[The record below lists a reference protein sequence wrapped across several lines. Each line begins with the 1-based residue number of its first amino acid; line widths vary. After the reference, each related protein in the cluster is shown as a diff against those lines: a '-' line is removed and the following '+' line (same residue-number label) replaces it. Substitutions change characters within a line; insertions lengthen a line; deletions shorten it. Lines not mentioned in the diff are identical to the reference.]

1 MDHESAVVRALEAM
15 LGPSIVLDAQL
26 RVVGWTDEAR
36 ALVGGLQQGALIVH
50 VLCGDADRR
59 PLAEALAEGRS
70 VSARVPRPTAEDPTR
85 ELFVRAWPIHSGY
98 MLVLGDAEAEVRE
111 GLLTRWGMV
120 TAASSM
126 MRLFDEI
133 ERVARRD
140 TTVLVR
146 GESGTGKE
154 LVARAIHE
162 ASPRQGGPFRAIN
175 CAALPPHLLES
186 ELFGHVRGAFTGAV
200 KDAPGHFRI
209 AHGGTLFLD
218 EVADLPLELQ
228 GKLLRVLQE
237 KSVVPVG
244 GRSPIEV
251 DVRIISATHTSLRQ
265 AVRQGRFR
273 EDLMY
278 RLRVIPLFLPPLRER
293 DGDIEVLAKH
303 VLSNFADEHREVM
316 AISSDALSLLE
327 EHDWPG
333 NVRELANVMEYA
345 FAMGDG
351 PVLTAAQLP
360 PELNGTER
368 VPVPNVP
375 PEITG
380 ETLSVEQVALL
391 RALERASGHRGRAA
405 ASLGISRSTL
415 WRRLKEIESL
425 SEASAEPAPTK
436 TGEDA

>member
-1 MDHESAVVRALEAM
+1 SASM
-15 LGPSIVLDAQL
+15 KQL
-26 RVVGWTDEAR
+26 FR
-36 ALVGGLQQGALIVH
+36 
-50 VLCGDADRR
+50 
-59 PLAEALAEGRS
+59 
-70 VSARVPRPTAEDPTR
+70 
-85 ELFVRAWPIHSGY
+85 
-98 MLVLGDAEAEVRE
+98 
-111 GLLTRWGMV
+111 
-120 TAASSM
+120 
-126 MRLFDEI
+126 EI

-154 LVARAIHE
+154 LVARAIHA
-162 ASPRQGGPFRAIN
+162 ASPRHGGPFRAIN

-237 KSVVPVG
+237 RTVIPVG
-244 GRSPIEV
+244 GSSPIKV
-251 DVRIISATHTSLRQ
+251 DVRIVSATHTSLRE

-273 EDLMY
+273 QDLMY
-278 RLRVIPLFLPPLRER
+278 RLRVIPLFLPPLRDR

-303 VLSNFADEHREVM
+303 VLSNFADEHREVT
-316 AISSDALSLLE
+316 ALSSDALALLE
-327 EHDWPG
+327 QHDWPG

-351 PVLTAAQLP
+351 SVITAAQLP
-360 PELNGTER
+360 PELNDTER

-375 PEITG
+375 REIEG
-380 ETLSVEQVALL
+380 ETLSADQVALL
-391 RALERASGHRGRAA
+391 RALERAAGHRGRAA
-405 ASLGISRSTL
+405 ASLGVSRSTL
-415 WRRLKEIESL
+415 WRRLKEIELL
-425 SEASAEPAPTK
+425 SGSAT
-436 TGEDA
+436 DS